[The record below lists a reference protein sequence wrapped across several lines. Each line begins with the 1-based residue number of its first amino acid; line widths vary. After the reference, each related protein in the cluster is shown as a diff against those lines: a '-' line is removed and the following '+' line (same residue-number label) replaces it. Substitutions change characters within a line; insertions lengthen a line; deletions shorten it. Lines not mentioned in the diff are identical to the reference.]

1 MVFILSKDFIF
12 LLSILL
18 LLFGS
23 EGYLR
28 KKLGLPNKKEKKVHP
43 LQKWLDIIVV
53 PSAIV
58 LLFILDGPIVSM
70 CILICHSFF
79 QSFVEWRYNKKSK
92 EFIIYFATGLILF
105 VLTVIGILLGYSHY
119 Q

>member
-1 MVFILSKDFIF
+1 MVFTISKDFLF
-12 LLSILL
+12 LLSFFI

-43 LQKWLDIIVV
+43 LQKWLDFTRIL
-53 PSAIV
+53 SAIILMF
-58 LLFILDGPIVSM
+58 LLDSPIVSM
-70 CILICHSFF
+70 CILICHSFL

-92 EFIIYFATGLILF
+92 EWIIYLTSGLILF
-105 VLTVIGILLGYSHY
+105 VLTIIGILLGYSYY